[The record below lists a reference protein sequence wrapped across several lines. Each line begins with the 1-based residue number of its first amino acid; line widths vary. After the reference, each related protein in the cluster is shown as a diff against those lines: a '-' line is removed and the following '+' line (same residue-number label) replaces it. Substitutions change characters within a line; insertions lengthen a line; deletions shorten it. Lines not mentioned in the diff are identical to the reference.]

1 MNLSKNT
8 ILITGGATGIGLAMA
23 EEFLKLGNEVIVCG
37 RRIEKLNEAKEKFPA
52 LHIAQADLS
61 KKETREKFVKY
72 ILEKAPSLNVLVNN
86 AGIQNETDITDPNCN
101 DSMQEEVDTNFVA
114 PVHLGALFTEHFK
127 QKSEAAIIN
136 ITSGLAFSPLAIVP
150 VYCATKAALHSV
162 TLSLRHQLKNTSIK
176 VFEIAPPIVDTNL
189 DRGARDK
196 RGMENRGITPKE
208 FADGAMEALKNDTYE
223 AAIGMA
229 AGLRAKREEMFP
241 MMNR

>member
-1 MNLSKNT
+1 MNLTGNT

-23 EEFLKLGNEVIVCG
+23 EQFLKLGNEVIVCG
-37 RRIEKLNEAKEKFPA
+37 RRIEMLNEAKQKFSK

-61 KKETREKFVKY
+61 KKESREKFVKY
-72 ILEKAPSLNVLVNN
+72 ILEKAPAINVLVNN
-86 AGIQNETDITDPNCN
+86 AGIQNETDITNPDCN

-114 PVHLGALFTEHFK
+114 PVHLSALFVEQFK
-127 QKSEAAIIN
+127 QKQNAAIVN

-162 TLSLRHQLKNTSIK
+162 TLSLRYQLKNTSVK
-176 VFEIAPPIVDTNL
+176 VFEIAPPIVDTKL

-196 RGMENRGITPKE
+196 RGMENRGISAEE
-208 FADGAMEALKNDTYE
+208 FALAAMAALKDDAYE

-229 AGLRAKREEMFP
+229 AGLREKREAMFP